1 MEPARN
7 VPGLLEVSHAQLSQV
22 SALIYRIS
30 GLNLHEGKFGLV
42 RSRLSSRVRAAGLA
56 DFDSYL
62 ERLRADRSGRE
73 MRMLVDALT
82 TNKTS
87 FFREPRHFQVL
98 SRRVLPELQRRHRPL
113 RIWSA
118 GCSSG
123 EEPYTLAMVL
133 LDQLVPSPNARIL
146 ATDISARMLDRA
158 RQGVYPEEALQDVP
172 PALRHTCFRRVSP
185 AQPPNYT
192 VVESVRALVRFAQLN
207 LMAPWPM
214 RRRFDLIC
222 CRNVM
227 IYFDKPTQQR
237 IVERFWELLRPG
249 GWFFVGHAESCA
261 GLDHG
266 FRYVE
271 PAVYQRP
278 F

>member
-1 MEPARN
+1 MASARN
-7 VPGLLEVSHAQLSQV
+7 LSGVLELSNAQVSQV
-22 SALIYRIS
+22 SALVYRIS

-42 RSRLSSRVRAAGLA
+42 RSRLSTRVRASGFS
-56 DFDSYL
+56 DFESYL
-62 ERLRADRSGRE
+62 ECLNSDSTGRE
-73 MRMLVDALT
+73 LRLLVDALT

-87 FFREPRHFQVL
+87 FFREPRHFEVL
-98 SRRVLPELQRRHRPL
+98 IGQVLPELRPAHRPM

-133 LDQLVPSPNARIL
+133 LDQLGPKPNARIL
-146 ATDISARMLDRA
+146 ATDISARMLEVA
-158 RQGVYPEEALQDVP
+158 RKGVYTEEMVQDVP
-172 PALRHTCFRRVSP
+172 PHLRQLYFGRSANAP
-185 AQPPNYT
+185 DYT
-192 VVESVRALVRFAQLN
+192 VGEPVRALVRFAQLN
-207 LMAPWPM
+207 LMAAWPM
-214 RRRFDLIC
+214 QRRFDLIC

-237 IVERFWELLRPG
+237 IVERFWDLLVPG
-249 GWFFVGHAESCA
+249 GWFFVGHSESFA

-271 PAVYQRP
+271 PAVYQKP
-278 F
+278 A

>member
-1 MEPARN
+1 MESARH
-7 VPGLLEVSHAQLSQV
+7 VPGLLDVSHAQLSEV

-42 RSRLSSRVRAAGLA
+42 RSRLSSRVRAAGLT

-73 MRMLVDALT
+73 LGLLVDALT

-87 FFREPRHFQVL
+87 FFREPRHFEVL
-98 SRRVLPELQRRHRPL
+98 REQVLPELQPRRRQL

-133 LDQLVPSPNARIL
+133 LDQLGRSPNARIL

-158 RQGVYPEEALQDVP
+158 RQGVYPEEALEDVP
-172 PALRHTCFRRVSP
+172 AHLRQLCFRRLSP
-185 AQPPNYT
+185 ARPANYA
-192 VVESVRALVRFAQLN
+192 VVEPVRALVHFARLN

-227 IYFDKPTQQR
+227 IYFDKPTQQQM
-237 IVERFWELLRPG
+237 VERFWDLLLPG
-249 GWFFVGHAESCA
+249 GWFFAGHSESFA

>member
-1 MEPARN
+1 
-7 VPGLLEVSHAQLSQV
+7 
-22 SALIYRIS
+22 
-30 GLNLHEGKFGLV
+30 V
-42 RSRLSSRVRAAGLA
+42 R
-56 DFDSYL
+56 
-62 ERLRADRSGRE
+62 
-73 MRMLVDALT
+73 
-82 TNKTS
+82 
-87 FFREPRHFQVL
+87 
-98 SRRVLPELQRRHRPL
+98 RPL

-133 LDQLVPSPNARIL
+133 LDQFGRAPNARIL
-146 ATDISARMLDRA
+146 ATDISARMLERA
-158 RQGVYPEEALQDVP
+158 RQAVYPEEAMADVP
-172 PALRHTCFRRVSP
+172 AHLRQLCFRPVHAVPSSY
-185 AQPPNYT
+185 A
-192 VVESVRALVRFAQLN
+192 VVEPVRALVRLAQLN
-207 LMAPWPM
+207 LMAAWPM

-237 IVERFWELLRPG
+237 MVERFWDLLLPG
-249 GWFFVGHAESCA
+249 AWFFVGHSESLA